1 MAVKDNRPFFL
12 NLIKIRLPLP
22 GVVSFLHRVSG
33 VFMFIAIPFLV
44 YLLDLSLRGQ
54 MGFQRAAQI
63 LSSPLVVIALLVL
76 LWSLLHHLFAGIRF
90 LFIDFD
96 MGVDKQPARQSAW
109 LVFGLEAICFI
120 AIVLGIY
127 L

>member
-63 LSSPLVVIALLVL
+63 LSSPLAVIALLVL

-120 AIVLGIY
+120 AILLGIY